1 MLQETTASEAKNRW
15 KEAANFD
22 EGPLK
27 SPIIEIPRSDDQDP
41 ESEDEVLDATDT
53 SRIITKSRSKRI
65 LSKR

>member
-15 KEAANFD
+15 KEAAHFD
-22 EGPLK
+22 EGVK

-53 SRIITKSRSKRI
+53 SRIITKSKSKRI